1 MTTATAEHS
10 VLIVDDEE
18 DIVLTLRDLLEHD
31 GYQVDFAGTCAE
43 AVARAAER
51 HYNAVLL
58 DLTLP
63 DGDGLA
69 VLKALQ
75 ERDPTLPVIVL
86 TADVSTDR
94 RVDLRTQ
101 GAFDYLTKPYN
112 RDDLRATL
120 RKAVGVKALA
130 VKAARV
136 EHALTE
142 SQERFRSLVE
152 SATDA
157 IVVAD
162 HRGRIL
168 SWNRAASTLFGYAE
182 AEILGRP
189 LTALM
194 PARYRE
200 AHQKGLHRLRAGGE
214 TRLIGSVVELEGL
227 RKDGSEFPLEL
238 SLATWRTRTETFFS
252 GIIRDIS
259 ERKRVLAA
267 LAASEERFRSLV
279 SNIPGAVYRCACDPH
294 WTMEFLSD
302 GIQDLCGY
310 PASDF
315 LGNRVRSYAGVI
327 HPDDRATVERQVHE
341 AVAQRRPYVIEYRLL
356 HSEGD
361 VRWVYEKGQGVFGE
375 DGRVRWLDGV
385 IVDITDRKR
394 AEAALQDSEE
404 RYRALYEDNPSMYFM
419 VDPDGRILSVNP
431 FGAEQ
436 LGYPVSEL
444 LGRPVLSVFH
454 AEDRQA
460 VAREL
465 EMCLEH
471 FGRAISWELRKVRKD
486 GVVIWVRETAR
497 AVQTA
502 AHGPVVLIVCEDITD
517 RKRAEDAER
526 QSEERFRQLAEQIR
540 EVFWLSDAEKN
551 RIHYV
556 SPAYEQIWGRP
567 RDALYASPRSW
578 LDAIH
583 PDDRPRVLEAA
594 LTKQVGGEYDEEYR
608 IVRPDGS
615 ERWIRD
621 RAFPVRDATGRVYR
635 IAGLAEDI
643 TERKRIEAALRDSNE
658 RLDLAVRG
666 STDGLWDGRVIP
678 GEHWSSPRT
687 PVWWSPR
694 LKELL
699 GFADD
704 EFPDVL
710 ESWSSRLHPDDKD
723 RVFAALTA
731 HIERKEPYDVE
742 YRLLNK
748 AGEYRWFRARGQA
761 VWDDQGRLV
770 RMAGSLQCVTDRKR
784 AEEAL
789 RASEERLRLALRAA
803 DLGVWDWDLRS
814 GRVYWSETVE
824 AFFGLPSGSFPGTH
838 AAYLDLIYLEDRG
851 LVLQAVQ
858 DAVEGR
864 AAYEIEHRVVRPDG
878 TLHWLA
884 WSGRVMRETD
894 GTAIRILGTVR
905 DVTTAKR
912 IT

>member
-1 MTTATAEHS
+1 MTIATAEHCI
-10 VLIVDDEE
+10 LIVDDEE
-18 DIVLTLRDLLEHD
+18 DIILTLRDLLEHD

-63 DGDGLA
+63 DGDGLT
-69 VLKALQ
+69 VLKTLQ

-94 RVDLRTQ
+94 RIDLRTQ

-157 IVVAD
+157 IIVAD
-162 HRGRIL
+162 HRGCIL
-168 SWNRAASTLFGYAE
+168 SWNRAASTLFGYTE

-189 LTALM
+189 LTVLM
-194 PARYRE
+194 PVRYRD
-200 AHQKGLHRLRAGGE
+200 AHHQGLQRLRAGGE
-214 TRLIGSVVELEGL
+214 ARLIGNAIELEGL

-238 SLATWRTRTETFFS
+238 SLATWQTHAETFFS

-259 ERKRVLAA
+259 ERKRVQAA
-267 LAASEERFRSLV
+267 LAASEGRFRSLV

-315 LGNRVRSYAGVI
+315 LGNRVRSYASII
-327 HPDDRATVERQVHE
+327 HPEDRTMVEQQVHE
-341 AVAQRRPYVIEYRLL
+341 AVAQRRAYVIEYRLL
-356 HSEGD
+356 HRNGD

-375 DGRVRWLDGV
+375 DGRTRWLDGV

-394 AEAALQDSEE
+394 VEAALQDSEE
-404 RYRALYEDNPSMYFM
+404 RYRVLYEDTPSMYFM
-419 VDPDGRILSVNP
+419 IDPDGTILSVNP

-436 LGYPVSEL
+436 LGYTVEEL
-444 LGRPVLSVFH
+444 VGQPILSVFH
-454 AEDRQA
+454 PEDRQA
-460 VAREL
+460 VTGEL

-471 FGRAISWELRKVRKD
+471 FGRPMSEEVRKVRKD
-486 GVVIWVRETAR
+486 GAVMWVRETAR

-502 AHGPVVLIVCEDITD
+502 AHGPVVLLVCEDTTD
-517 RKRAEDAER
+517 RKRAEDAQRE
-526 QSEERFRQLAEQIR
+526 SEERFRQLAEQIR
-540 EVFWLSDAEKN
+540 EVFWLSDPEKN
-551 RIHYV
+551 RIYYV
-556 SPAYEQIWGRP
+556 SPGYEHIWGCSC
-567 RDALYASPRSW
+567 DSLYASPRAW

-583 PDDRPRVLEAA
+583 PADRPRVLEAA
-594 LTKQVGGEYDEEYR
+594 LTKQVSGAYDEEYR

-621 RAFPVRDATGRVYR
+621 RAFPICDSSGRVYR

-643 TERKRIEAALRDSNE
+643 T
-658 RLDLAVRG
+658 
-666 STDGLWDGRVIP
+666 
-678 GEHWSSPRT
+678 
-687 PVWWSPR
+687 
-694 LKELL
+694 
-699 GFADD
+699 
-704 EFPDVL
+704 
-710 ESWSSRLHPDDKD
+710 
-723 RVFAALTA
+723 
-731 HIERKEPYDVE
+731 
-742 YRLLNK
+742 
-748 AGEYRWFRARGQA
+748 
-761 VWDDQGRLV
+761 
-770 RMAGSLQCVTDRKR
+770 DRKR
-784 AEEAL
+784 VEEAL
-789 RASEERLRLALRAA
+789 RASEERLQLALRAA

-824 AFFGLPSGSFPGTH
+824 AFFGLSSGSFPGTH
-838 AAYLDLIYLEDRG
+838 AAYLDLIYLEDRS

-858 DAVEGR
+858 DAIERR
-864 AAYEIEHRVVRPDG
+864 AAFEVEHRVVQPDG
-878 TLHWLA
+878 SLRWLA
-884 WSGRVMRETD
+884 WSGRVMKD
-894 GTAIRILGTVR
+894 VNGTAIRILGTVR

-912 IT
+912 IS

>member
-1 MTTATAEHS
+1 MSTATAEHS
-10 VLIVDDEE
+10 ILIVDDEE
-18 DIVLTLRDLLEHD
+18 DIVLTLRDLLEHE
-31 GYQVDFAGTCAE
+31 GYHVDFAGTCAE

-63 DGDGLA
+63 DGDGLT

-94 RVDLRTQ
+94 RVVLRTQ

-162 HRGRIL
+162 HRGRIV
-168 SWNRAASTLFGYAE
+168 SWNRAASTFFGYAE

-189 LTALM
+189 LTDLM
-194 PARYRE
+194 PARYRD
-200 AHQKGLHRLRAGGE
+200 AHQKGLQRLRAGGE
-214 TRLIGSVVELEGL
+214 ARLIGKVVELEGL

-238 SLATWRTRTETFFS
+238 SLATWQTQTETFFS

-259 ERKRVLAA
+259 ERKQVQAM

-302 GIQDLCGY
+302 EIQGLCGY
-310 PASDF
+310 PASEF
-315 LGNRVRSYAGVI
+315 LGNRVRSYASVI
-327 HPDDRATVERQVHE
+327 HPDDRAMVERQVHE

-356 HSEGD
+356 HSDGD
-361 VRWVYEKGQGVFGE
+361 VRWVYEKGRGVFE

-385 IVDITDRKR
+385 IVDMTERKR
-394 AEAALQDSEE
+394 IEAAL
-404 RYRALYEDNPSMYFM
+404 
-419 VDPDGRILSVNP
+419 
-431 FGAEQ
+431 
-436 LGYPVSEL
+436 
-444 LGRPVLSVFH
+444 
-454 AEDRQA
+454 
-460 VAREL
+460 RE
-465 EMCLEH
+465 
-471 FGRAISWELRKVRKD
+471 
-486 GVVIWVRETAR
+486 
-497 AVQTA
+497 
-502 AHGPVVLIVCEDITD
+502 
-517 RKRAEDAER
+517 
-526 QSEERFRQLAEQIR
+526 SEERFHQLAEQIR
-540 EVFWLSDAEKN
+540 EVFWLSDPEKN
-551 RIHYV
+551 RIYYV
-556 SPAYEQIWGRP
+556 SPGYEQIWGHP
-567 RDALYASPRSW
+567 CDTLYASPRAW

-621 RAFPVRDATGRVYR
+621 RAFPVHDATGRVFR

-643 TERKRIEAALRDSNE
+643 TERKR
-658 RLDLAVRG
+658 
-666 STDGLWDGRVIP
+666 
-678 GEHWSSPRT
+678 
-687 PVWWSPR
+687 
-694 LKELL
+694 
-699 GFADD
+699 
-704 EFPDVL
+704 
-710 ESWSSRLHPDDKD
+710 
-723 RVFAALTA
+723 
-731 HIERKEPYDVE
+731 
-742 YRLLNK
+742 
-748 AGEYRWFRARGQA
+748 
-761 VWDDQGRLV
+761 
-770 RMAGSLQCVTDRKR
+770 
-784 AEEAL
+784 AEEAR

-814 GRVYWSETVE
+814 GRVYWSETIE
-824 AFFGLPSGSFPGTH
+824 GFFGLPSGSFPGTH

-851 LVLQAVQ
+851 SVLQAVQ
-858 DAVEGR
+858 NAIEGR
-864 AAYEIEHRVVRPDG
+864 AAFEIEHRVVRPDG

-884 WSGRVMRETD
+884 WSGQVMKDPD
-894 GTAIRILGTVR
+894 GTAVRMLGTVR
-905 DVTTAKR
+905 DVTAIKR
-912 IT
+912 IM

>member
-1 MTTATAEHS
+1 MSTATAEHS
-10 VLIVDDEE
+10 ILIVDDEE
-18 DIVLTLRDLLEHD
+18 DIVLTLRDLLEHE

-63 DGDGLA
+63 DGDGLT

-94 RVDLRTQ
+94 RVVLRTR

-162 HRGRIL
+162 HRGRIV

-182 AEILGRP
+182 AEVLGRP
-189 LTALM
+189 LTDLM
-194 PARYRE
+194 PARYRD
-200 AHQKGLHRLRAGGE
+200 AHQKGLQRLRAGGE
-214 TRLIGSVVELEGL
+214 ARLIGKVVELEGL

-238 SLATWRTRTETFFS
+238 SLATWQTQTETFFS

-259 ERKRVLAA
+259 ERKQVQAT
-267 LAASEERFRSLV
+267 LAASEERFRSLI

-302 GIQDLCGY
+302 EIQDLCGY
-310 PASDF
+310 PASEF
-315 LGNRVRSYAGVI
+315 LGNRVRSYASVI
-327 HPDDRATVERQVHE
+327 HPDDRAMVERQVHE

-356 HSEGD
+356 HSDGD
-361 VRWVYEKGQGVFGE
+361 VRWVYEKGRGVFE

-385 IVDITDRKR
+385 IVDMTEHKR
-394 AEAALQDSEE
+394 IEAAL
-404 RYRALYEDNPSMYFM
+404 
-419 VDPDGRILSVNP
+419 
-431 FGAEQ
+431 
-436 LGYPVSEL
+436 
-444 LGRPVLSVFH
+444 
-454 AEDRQA
+454 
-460 VAREL
+460 RE
-465 EMCLEH
+465 
-471 FGRAISWELRKVRKD
+471 
-486 GVVIWVRETAR
+486 
-497 AVQTA
+497 
-502 AHGPVVLIVCEDITD
+502 
-517 RKRAEDAER
+517 
-526 QSEERFRQLAEQIR
+526 SEERFHQLAEQIR
-540 EVFWLSDAEKN
+540 EVFWLSDPEKN
-551 RIHYV
+551 HIYYV
-556 SPAYEQIWGRP
+556 SPGYEQIWGRSC
-567 RDALYASPRSW
+567 DSLYVSPRAW

-583 PDDRPRVLEAA
+583 PDDRPRVLQAA

-608 IVRPDGS
+608 IIRPDGS

-621 RAFPVRDATGRVYR
+621 RAFPVHDATGRVFR

-643 TERKRIEAALRDSNE
+643 TERKR
-658 RLDLAVRG
+658 
-666 STDGLWDGRVIP
+666 
-678 GEHWSSPRT
+678 
-687 PVWWSPR
+687 
-694 LKELL
+694 
-699 GFADD
+699 
-704 EFPDVL
+704 
-710 ESWSSRLHPDDKD
+710 
-723 RVFAALTA
+723 
-731 HIERKEPYDVE
+731 
-742 YRLLNK
+742 
-748 AGEYRWFRARGQA
+748 
-761 VWDDQGRLV
+761 
-770 RMAGSLQCVTDRKR
+770 
-784 AEEAL
+784 AEEAR

-814 GRVYWSETVE
+814 GRVYWSETIE
-824 AFFGLPSGSFPGTH
+824 GFFGLPSGSFPGTH

-851 LVLQAVQ
+851 SVLQAVQ
-858 DAVEGR
+858 NAIEGR
-864 AAYEIEHRVVRPDG
+864 AAFEIEHRVVRPDG

-884 WSGRVMRETD
+884 WSGQVMKDPD
-894 GTAIRILGTVR
+894 GTAVRMLGTVR
-905 DVTTAKR
+905 DVTAIKR
-912 IT
+912 IM

>member
-1 MTTATAEHS
+1 MSTATAEHS
-10 VLIVDDEE
+10 ILIVDDEE
-18 DIVLTLRDLLEHD
+18 DIVLTLRDLLEHE

-63 DGDGLA
+63 DGDGLT

-94 RVDLRTQ
+94 RVVLRTQ

-162 HRGRIL
+162 HRGRIV

-182 AEILGRP
+182 AEVLGRP
-189 LTALM
+189 LTDLM
-194 PARYRE
+194 PARYRD
-200 AHQKGLHRLRAGGE
+200 AHQKGLQRLRAGGE
-214 TRLIGSVVELEGL
+214 ARLIGKVVELEGL

-238 SLATWRTRTETFFS
+238 SLATWQTQTETFFS

-259 ERKRVLAA
+259 ERKQVQAT
-267 LAASEERFRSLV
+267 LAASEERFRSLI

-302 GIQDLCGY
+302 EIQDLCGY
-310 PASDF
+310 PASEF
-315 LGNRVRSYAGVI
+315 LGNRVRSYASVI
-327 HPDDRATVERQVHE
+327 HPDDRAMVERQVHE

-356 HSEGD
+356 HSDGD
-361 VRWVYEKGQGVFGE
+361 VRWVYEKGRGVFE

-385 IVDITDRKR
+385 IVDMTEHKR
-394 AEAALQDSEE
+394 IEAAL
-404 RYRALYEDNPSMYFM
+404 
-419 VDPDGRILSVNP
+419 
-431 FGAEQ
+431 
-436 LGYPVSEL
+436 
-444 LGRPVLSVFH
+444 
-454 AEDRQA
+454 
-460 VAREL
+460 RE
-465 EMCLEH
+465 
-471 FGRAISWELRKVRKD
+471 
-486 GVVIWVRETAR
+486 
-497 AVQTA
+497 
-502 AHGPVVLIVCEDITD
+502 
-517 RKRAEDAER
+517 
-526 QSEERFRQLAEQIR
+526 SEERFHQLAEQIR
-540 EVFWLSDAEKN
+540 EVFWLSDPEKN
-551 RIHYV
+551 HIYYV
-556 SPAYEQIWGRP
+556 SPGYEQIWGRSC
-567 RDALYASPRSW
+567 DSLYVSPRAW

-583 PDDRPRVLEAA
+583 PDDRPRVLQAA

-608 IVRPDGS
+608 IIRPDGS

-621 RAFPVRDATGRVYR
+621 RAFPVHDATGRVFR

-643 TERKRIEAALRDSNE
+643 TERKR
-658 RLDLAVRG
+658 
-666 STDGLWDGRVIP
+666 
-678 GEHWSSPRT
+678 
-687 PVWWSPR
+687 
-694 LKELL
+694 
-699 GFADD
+699 
-704 EFPDVL
+704 
-710 ESWSSRLHPDDKD
+710 
-723 RVFAALTA
+723 
-731 HIERKEPYDVE
+731 
-742 YRLLNK
+742 
-748 AGEYRWFRARGQA
+748 
-761 VWDDQGRLV
+761 
-770 RMAGSLQCVTDRKR
+770 
-784 AEEAL
+784 AEEAR

-814 GRVYWSETVE
+814 GRVYWSETIE
-824 AFFGLPSGSFPGTH
+824 GFFGLPSGSFPGTH

-851 LVLQAVQ
+851 SVLQAVQ
-858 DAVEGR
+858 NAIEGR
-864 AAYEIEHRVVRPDG
+864 AAFEIEHRVVRPDG

-884 WSGRVMRETD
+884 WSGQVMKDPD
-894 GTAIRILGTVR
+894 GTAVRMLGTVR
-905 DVTTAKR
+905 DVTAIKR
-912 IT
+912 IM

>member
-31 GYQVDFAGTCAE
+31 GYRVDFAGTCAE
-43 AVARAAER
+43 AIARAAER

-63 DGDGLA
+63 DGDGLT

-200 AHQKGLHRLRAGGE
+200 AHQNGLQRLRAGGE
-214 TRLIGSVVELEGL
+214 TRLIGRVVELEGL

-259 ERKRVLAA
+259 ERKRVQAA
-267 LAASEERFRSLV
+267 LGVSEERFRSLV

-294 WTMEFLSD
+294 WTMEFLTD
-302 GIQDLCGY
+302 GVQDLCGY

-315 LGNRVRSYAGVI
+315 LGNRVRSYASVI

-356 HSEGD
+356 HSNGD
-361 VRWVYEKGQGVFGE
+361 VRWVYEKGQGVFE

-436 LGYPVSEL
+436 LGYTVAEL

-526 QSEERFRQLAEQIR
+526 ESEERFRQLAEQIR

-551 RIHYV
+551 RIYYV

-567 RDALYASPRSW
+567 CDALYASPRSW

-643 TERKRIEAALRDSNE
+643 TDRKRIEAALRDSNE

-864 AAYEIEHRVVRPDG
+864 AAFEIEHRVVRPDG

-905 DVTTAKR
+905 DVTTAKQR
-912 IT
+912 A

>member
-1 MTTATAEHS
+1 MPVQNSEFTIQNSTERSEAVMSTATAEHS
-10 VLIVDDEE
+10 ILIVDDEE
-18 DIVLTLRDLLEHD
+18 DIVLTLRDLLEHE

-63 DGDGLA
+63 DGDGLT

-94 RVDLRTQ
+94 RVVLRTQ

-162 HRGRIL
+162 HRGRIV

-182 AEILGRP
+182 AEVLGRP
-189 LTALM
+189 LTDLM
-194 PARYRE
+194 PARYRD
-200 AHQKGLHRLRAGGE
+200 AHQKGLQRLRAGGE
-214 TRLIGSVVELEGL
+214 ARLIGKVVELEGL

-238 SLATWRTRTETFFS
+238 SLATWQTQTETFFS

-259 ERKRVLAA
+259 ERKQVQAT
-267 LAASEERFRSLV
+267 LAASEERFRSLI

-302 GIQDLCGY
+302 EIQDLCGY
-310 PASDF
+310 PASEF
-315 LGNRVRSYAGVI
+315 LGNRVRSYASVI
-327 HPDDRATVERQVHE
+327 HPDDRAMVERQVHE

-356 HSEGD
+356 HSDGD
-361 VRWVYEKGQGVFGE
+361 VRWVYEKGRGVFE

-385 IVDITDRKR
+385 IVDMTEHKR
-394 AEAALQDSEE
+394 IEAAL
-404 RYRALYEDNPSMYFM
+404 
-419 VDPDGRILSVNP
+419 
-431 FGAEQ
+431 
-436 LGYPVSEL
+436 
-444 LGRPVLSVFH
+444 
-454 AEDRQA
+454 
-460 VAREL
+460 RE
-465 EMCLEH
+465 
-471 FGRAISWELRKVRKD
+471 
-486 GVVIWVRETAR
+486 
-497 AVQTA
+497 
-502 AHGPVVLIVCEDITD
+502 
-517 RKRAEDAER
+517 
-526 QSEERFRQLAEQIR
+526 SEERFHQLAEQIR
-540 EVFWLSDAEKN
+540 EVFGLSAPEKN
-551 RIHYV
+551 HIYYV
-556 SPAYEQIWGRP
+556 SPGYEQIWGRSC
-567 RDALYASPRSW
+567 DSLYVSPRAW

-583 PDDRPRVLEAA
+583 PDDRPRVLQAA

-608 IVRPDGS
+608 IIRPDGS

-621 RAFPVRDATGRVYR
+621 RAFPVHDATGRVFR

-643 TERKRIEAALRDSNE
+643 TERKR
-658 RLDLAVRG
+658 
-666 STDGLWDGRVIP
+666 
-678 GEHWSSPRT
+678 
-687 PVWWSPR
+687 
-694 LKELL
+694 
-699 GFADD
+699 
-704 EFPDVL
+704 
-710 ESWSSRLHPDDKD
+710 
-723 RVFAALTA
+723 
-731 HIERKEPYDVE
+731 
-742 YRLLNK
+742 
-748 AGEYRWFRARGQA
+748 
-761 VWDDQGRLV
+761 
-770 RMAGSLQCVTDRKR
+770 
-784 AEEAL
+784 AEEAR

-814 GRVYWSETVE
+814 GRVYWSETIE
-824 AFFGLPSGSFPGTH
+824 GFFGLPSGSFPGTH

-851 LVLQAVQ
+851 SVLQAVQ
-858 DAVEGR
+858 NAIEGR
-864 AAYEIEHRVVRPDG
+864 AAFEIEHRVVRPDG

-884 WSGRVMRETD
+884 WSGQVMKDPD
-894 GTAIRILGTVR
+894 GTAVRMLGTVR
-905 DVTTAKR
+905 DVTAIKR
-912 IT
+912 IM

>member
-1 MTTATAEHS
+1 MSTATAEHS
-10 VLIVDDEE
+10 ILIVDDEE
-18 DIVLTLRDLLEHD
+18 DIVLTLRDLLEHE
-31 GYQVDFAGTCAE
+31 GYHVDFAGTCAE

-63 DGDGLA
+63 DGDGLT

-94 RVDLRTQ
+94 RVVLRTQ

-162 HRGRIL
+162 HRGRIV

-182 AEILGRP
+182 AEVLGRP
-189 LTALM
+189 LTDLM
-194 PARYRE
+194 PARYRD
-200 AHQKGLHRLRAGGE
+200 AHQKGLQRLRAGGE
-214 TRLIGSVVELEGL
+214 ARLIGKVVELEGL

-238 SLATWRTRTETFFS
+238 SLATWQTQTETFFS

-259 ERKRVLAA
+259 ERKQVQAT

-310 PASDF
+310 PASEF
-315 LGNRVRSYAGVI
+315 LGNRVRSYASVI

-356 HSEGD
+356 HSNGD
-361 VRWVYEKGQGVFGE
+361 VRWVYEKGRGVFE

-385 IVDITDRKR
+385 IVDMTEHKR
-394 AEAALQDSEE
+394 IEAAL
-404 RYRALYEDNPSMYFM
+404 
-419 VDPDGRILSVNP
+419 
-431 FGAEQ
+431 
-436 LGYPVSEL
+436 
-444 LGRPVLSVFH
+444 
-454 AEDRQA
+454 
-460 VAREL
+460 RE
-465 EMCLEH
+465 
-471 FGRAISWELRKVRKD
+471 
-486 GVVIWVRETAR
+486 
-497 AVQTA
+497 
-502 AHGPVVLIVCEDITD
+502 
-517 RKRAEDAER
+517 
-526 QSEERFRQLAEQIR
+526 SEERFHQLAEQIR
-540 EVFWLSDAEKN
+540 EVFWLSDPEKN
-551 RIHYV
+551 RIYYV
-556 SPAYEQIWGRP
+556 SPGYEQIWGHP
-567 RDALYASPRSW
+567 CDTLYASPRAW

-583 PDDRPRVLEAA
+583 PDDRPRVLQAA

-608 IVRPDGS
+608 IIRPDGS

-621 RAFPVRDATGRVYR
+621 RAFPVHDATGRVFR

-643 TERKRIEAALRDSNE
+643 TE
-658 RLDLAVRG
+658 
-666 STDGLWDGRVIP
+666 
-678 GEHWSSPRT
+678 
-687 PVWWSPR
+687 
-694 LKELL
+694 
-699 GFADD
+699 
-704 EFPDVL
+704 
-710 ESWSSRLHPDDKD
+710 
-723 RVFAALTA
+723 
-731 HIERKEPYDVE
+731 
-742 YRLLNK
+742 
-748 AGEYRWFRARGQA
+748 
-761 VWDDQGRLV
+761 
-770 RMAGSLQCVTDRKR
+770 RKR

-814 GRVYWSETVE
+814 GRVYWSETIE
-824 AFFGLPSGSFPGTH
+824 GFFGLPSGSFPGTH

-851 LVLQAVQ
+851 SVLQAVR
-858 DAVEGR
+858 DAIEGR
-864 AAYEIEHRVVRPDG
+864 ATFEIKHRVVRPDG
-878 TLHWLA
+878 TVHWLA
-884 WSGRVMRETD
+884 WSGQVMKDPD
-894 GTAIRILGTVR
+894 GTAVRMLGTVR
-905 DVTTAKR
+905 DVTAIKR
-912 IT
+912 IM